1 MHCSFLSVRPSQDN
15 DDNLDKVAS
24 SVMPIVSQRL
34 LSKIQKRVRLLIF
47 VPITMAHLRVP

>member
-1 MHCSFLSVRPSQDN
+1 MHCSFLSVRPSQDD

-47 VPITMAHLRVP
+47 VLITMAHLRVP